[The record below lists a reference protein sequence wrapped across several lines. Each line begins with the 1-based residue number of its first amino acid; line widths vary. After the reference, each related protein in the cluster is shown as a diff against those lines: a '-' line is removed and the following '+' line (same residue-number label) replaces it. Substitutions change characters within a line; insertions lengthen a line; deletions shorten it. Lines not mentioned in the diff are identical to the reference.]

1 MSLLVFQTVKNK
13 SDLFKPLPKTI
24 KPQWIRTK
32 QRIGVLKQRVSPKD
46 VTVQD
51 AVVFK
56 IDGID
61 AIIFADGTM
70 WQFQGRL
77 LPRDATAESDN
88 RSFCFK

>member
-1 MSLLVFQTVKNK
+1 VKYLNLSQNNK
-13 SDLFKPLPKTI
+13 TSMDQNEAADILA
-24 KPQWIRTK
+24 
-32 QRIGVLKQRVSPKD
+32 GVLKQRVSPKD